1 MAKVSKN
8 SKTDRKKQ
16 EGSRDHVKVITFK
29 KKGSLSYKNE
39 EIILHKDK
47 VQDFIDNFKSE

>member
-29 KKGSLSYKNE
+29 KKGSQSYKNE
-39 EIILHKDK
+39 DIILHKDK